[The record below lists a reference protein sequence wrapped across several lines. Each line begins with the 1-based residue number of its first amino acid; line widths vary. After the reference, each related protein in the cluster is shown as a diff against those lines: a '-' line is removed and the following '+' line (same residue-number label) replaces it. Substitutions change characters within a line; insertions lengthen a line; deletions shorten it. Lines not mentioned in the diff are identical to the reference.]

1 MTPPLLDFEGIEDDL
16 VAKTPW
22 GRLGVPDDVDAVV
35 DFLCSDL
42 ARFVTGNLVV
52 DGGMTLHRAGVDG
65 VLDRMKALLAGA
77 NDLMAGLRG

>member
-22 GRLGVPDDVDAVV
+22 GRLGVPDDVDA
-35 DFLCSDL
+35 
-42 ARFVTGNLVV
+42 VV